1 MFGKEGADMMPTQ
14 FEDRRPLKKT
24 GGSPSVPES
33 GVVLP
38 PGYRIHPGLNL
49 MVLRRADGSM
59 VTAFGASGADPA
71 ARDAGGLTAAD
82 AAQKMGALNT
92 GARLAQSQRD

>member
-1 MFGKEGADMMPTQ
+1 LFGKEGADMMPTQ
-14 FEDRRPLKKT
+14 SEDRRPLKKT
-24 GGSPSVPES
+24 GGSPSVPEP

-59 VTAFGASGADPA
+59 VAAFSASGADPA
-71 ARDAGGLTAAD
+71 EVKEEAEKDYRMSGQGTA
-82 AAQKMGALNT
+82 
-92 GARLAQSQRD
+92 